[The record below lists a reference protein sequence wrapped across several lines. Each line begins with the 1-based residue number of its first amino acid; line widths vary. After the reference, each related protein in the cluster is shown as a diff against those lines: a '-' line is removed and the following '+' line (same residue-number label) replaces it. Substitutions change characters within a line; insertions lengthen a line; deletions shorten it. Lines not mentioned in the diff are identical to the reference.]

1 MHDGDAQRHAALTA
15 RTIVAIILSAK
26 MTPALVKEFVAFFR
40 REICPL
46 EKNGRGR
53 TRWLMRKIWTD
64 RYGHADGPV
73 PVLEGLL
80 DHALVSDWQGYE
92 TGGDPG
98 EL

>member
-15 RTIVAIILSAK
+15 RTIVAIILSPNDASLGQGVRRIL
-26 MTPALVKEFVAFFR
+26 PAR
-40 REICPL
+40 ICPL
-46 EKNGRGR
+46 EKRKGR

-80 DHALVSDWQGYE
+80 DHA
-92 TGGDPG
+92 
-98 EL
+98 